1 MNEPPAILSEITAS
15 VRRQARKDAA
25 KLLVAAGWDLSR
37 ISLAFG
43 ISQGTAQD
51 LLPKPRPEAP

>member
-1 MNEPPAILSEITAS
+1 MSDTPAILTEITAS

-43 ISQGTAQD
+43 ISQGSAQELMSKED
-51 LLPKPRPEAP
+51 TP